1 MEASPNPNFHP
12 RKRSYDAAIVA
23 WARSFKREAPARAFA
38 ILQRL
43 EERAKE
49 AGERYHPSGE
59 TCNYILAACSA
70 CTSKEASEIAHVVLE
85 KMKEDNK
92 KGYKDMRPR
101 AGTLKVLFGDEFD
114 HRETMAA
121 NGVEG
126 MIQRMEDA
134 HEHDVGD
141 VKFRLDCY
149 LYALTVWGWSVDPE
163 AVIHAE
169 RLWERMNRSTD
180 IAPSLQCFN
189 ALLRVYANNAE
200 HINPGKAD
208 KMLKQMEL
216 DYSTGKLDWRPDS
229 TSYDWLIET
238 WARSKGEGAPQS
250 AFNLLERMDTS
261 YQTNGTDHVKPNRH
275 TYATVLLACAL
286 TPAPDDGRKLHHFN
300 IAVRA
305 FNHLR
310 QHKHCEPDRSLYNR
324 LLMCATYLAPDK
336 ETQVKMTKHIFSLCC
351 RDGHLDRRI
360 LKHYWNVAPTEDR
373 RQLLG
378 RDGDEVKLSEL
389 PQEWSVNAKKDRSNA
404 I

>member
-1 MEASPNPNFHP
+1 MGPILTNHCYHIAIASIAWSPTRDGEELAEDILCRMEASPNPNFHP

-114 HRETMAA
+114 RRETMAA

-141 VKFRLDCY
+141 VKFRSDCY

-169 RLWERMNRSTD
+169 RLWED
-180 IAPSLQCFN
+180 EPIHGHCPQPAVFQCPPPSVRKKRRAYQPWQG
-189 ALLRVYANNAE
+189 RQDAE
-200 HINPGKAD
+200 A
-208 KMLKQMEL
+208 
-216 DYSTGKLDWRPDS
+216 
-229 TSYDWLIET
+229 
-238 WARSKGEGAPQS
+238 
-250 AFNLLERMDTS
+250 
-261 YQTNGTDHVKPNRH
+261 NGTK
-275 TYATVLLACAL
+275 LLDQKA
-286 TPAPDDGRKLHHFN
+286 
-300 IAVRA
+300 
-305 FNHLR
+305 
-310 QHKHCEPDRSLYNR
+310 
-324 LLMCATYLAPDK
+324 
-336 ETQVKMTKHIFSLCC
+336 
-351 RDGHLDRRI
+351 
-360 LKHYWNVAPTEDR
+360 
-373 RQLLG
+373 
-378 RDGDEVKLSEL
+378 
-389 PQEWSVNAKKDRSNA
+389 
-404 I
+404 